1 MLTEASLL
9 ISTIIYQKKLW
20 NQYIITDKSLIILIA
35 YFGTSLYYKLFFNIK
50 LLWIVLLE
58 ESVFRVILLQGVKN
72 TTVNNLLSGL
82 IFALY
87 TIIVYFKDIRMF
99 IMHLFMGYLL
109 SSNIRKISIYEL
121 SIIRTLFYLFFK

>member
-1 MLTEASLL
+1 MLTEASIV

-35 YFGTSLYYKLFFNIK
+35 YFAISLYSKLFFNIK

-87 TIIVYFKDIRMF
+87 TIMVYFKDIRMF
-99 IMHLFMGYLL
+99 IMHLLMGYLL